1 MARKVIWSD
10 DAIADLAAI
19 VRHIAADNQT
29 AALKIGQTILDS
41 TRLLGE
47 FPMAGRMLPEEGK
60 ESVREI
66 IHRPYRVIYEL
77 SGVDVVMVLR
87 VWHAARGKPEL

>member
-10 DAIADLAAI
+10 DAIADLEAI
-19 VRHIAADNQT
+19 VRHIAADNRV
-29 AALKIGQTILDS
+29 AALKTGQAILDS
-41 TRLLGE
+41 TRPLGE
-47 FPMAGRMLPEEGK
+47 FPMAGRVLPEEGK

-77 SGVDVVMVLR
+77 SGTDVAVVLR

>member
-1 MARKVIWSD
+1 MAGKVIWSD

-19 VRHIAADNQT
+19 VRHIAADNR
-29 AALKIGQTILDS
+29 AAAFRTGQAILES

-47 FPMAGRMLPEEGK
+47 FPLAGRVLPEENK
-60 ESVREI
+60 ESVREM

-77 SGVDVVMVLR
+77 SAGEVVVVLR
-87 VWHAARGKPEL
+87 IWHAARGKPEL

>member
-1 MARKVIWSD
+1 MAGKVIWSD

-19 VRHIAADNQT
+19 VRHIAADNAA
-29 AALKIGQTILDS
+29 AALRTGQAILES
-41 TRLLGE
+41 TRFLGE
-47 FPMAGRMLPEEGK
+47 FPLAGRVLPEENK

-77 SGVDVVMVLR
+77 SGGDGVVVLR
-87 VWHAARGKPEL
+87 VWHAARGKPEV

>member
-1 MARKVIWSD
+1 MARKVIWSNL
-10 DAIADLAAI
+10 AIADLEAV
-19 VRHIAADNQT
+19 VRHIAADNQS
-29 AALKIGQTILDS
+29 AAMKTGQAILES

-47 FPMAGRMLPEEGK
+47 FPLAGRVLPEEGR
-60 ESVREI
+60 ETVREI

-77 SGVDVVMVLR
+77 PGADTAIVLR